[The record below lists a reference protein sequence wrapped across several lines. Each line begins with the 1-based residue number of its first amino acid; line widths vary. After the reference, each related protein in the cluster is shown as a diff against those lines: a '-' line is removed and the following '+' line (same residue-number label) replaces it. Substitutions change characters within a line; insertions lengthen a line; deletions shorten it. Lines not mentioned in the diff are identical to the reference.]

1 MNQMQTQNKYLLM
14 ADMVKNICICVNKF
28 YRSLQKWKTF

>member
-1 MNQMQTQNKYLLM
+1 MQTQNKYFLM
-14 ADMVKNICICVNKF
+14 ADMVENIYICVNKF

>member
-14 ADMVKNICICVNKF
+14 ADMVKNIGICVNKF